1 MRVLATA
8 LMALVGVAGVGMS
21 SPSFAENRALVI
33 GIDDYPKILLGGV
46 SGLRNLRGAVSDANN
61 MQAALVEHF
70 DVAADEV
77 HLLTDAAA
85 TREAILSEFQT
96 WLIDGTQAGDRVIFY
111 FAGHGAQVEDESGDE
126 GDDRFDEVLAPHDVA
141 GELEGADAGLT
152 GFITDDEMEE
162 LLGKLGGR
170 EVLMIVDACHSG
182 TITRGALDVRRTNA
196 TNVAGQGFPGR
207 QQDEYSGVRTL
218 TPNGPVAVSGDL
230 ESLGTREAH
239 RSGTRL
245 IAVVGTDEETHGTIE
260 SQLAA
265 WTAVASAQLA
275 VEDLELGGS
284 EGLFTNRFVKGLATL
299 EADLNGNGKVTAS
312 ELLAYLRTEAEE
324 YCQNFACGA
333 GGLTPTLEAYTG
345 YDSEVLAEGTAT
357 YTETTTTETPAYSEP
372 TTGETYVSTDT
383 LPEQDYYGETGKVTV
398 KLSDDG
404 HSTLYQPIHIT
415 VHSEVAGELVILDV
429 RDDGTTVQLFPNTPS
444 LSVNSVTKIEANAD
458 RLLPGE
464 HDPYEL
470 VPDTAG
476 TGRIVALVIDPNVPI
491 RGVTDKYLD
500 LAPIP
505 SPEEYIAELS
515 RQINRTVEY
524 PTGSEEALEQAAYAV
539 SLAYGE
545 IKYEIK

>member
-1 MRVLATA
+1 MCSQLRL
-8 LMALVGVAGVGMS
+8 LPS
-21 SPSFAENRALVI
+21 SESPASRYRRPRSRENRALVI
-33 GIDDYPKILLGGV
+33 GIDDYPKSCSAASAACAICAAR
-46 SGLRNLRGAVSDANN
+46 SPTRTTFS
-61 MQAALVEHF
+61 QALVEHF
-70 DVAADEV
+70 DVGADEI

-85 TREAILSEFQT
+85 TRDAILSEFQT
-96 WLIDGTQAGDRVIFY
+96 WLIDGTQSGDRVIFY

-141 GELEGADAGLT
+141 GELEGTDAGLT

-162 LLGKLGGR
+162 LLGKLDGR

-196 TNVAGQGFPGR
+196 TDVAGQGFPGR
-207 QQDEYSGVRTL
+207 KQDEYSRRANTHAERPAVR
-218 TPNGPVAVSGDL
+218 VSGDL
-230 ESLGTREAH
+230 EALGTREAH

-260 SQLAA
+260 LQLAA

-275 VEDLELGGS
+275 VEDLEFGGS

-333 GGLTPTLEAYTG
+333 GGLTPTLESYTG

-357 YTETTTTETPAYSEP
+357 YTEETTTTETPAYSEP
-372 TTGETYVSTDT
+372 TTGETYVSTDA
-383 LPEQDYYGETGKVTV
+383 LPEQDYYGEAGKVTV

-404 HSTLYQPIHIT
+404 HSTLYKPIHIT

-429 RDDGTTVQLFPNTPS
+429 RDDGTHGAALPEHAIAVGELGDQDRGQCRPPAAGASTIPTSWCRTPPAPAAS
-444 LSVNSVTKIEANAD
+444 SRSSS
-458 RLLPGE
+458 
-464 HDPYEL
+464 
-470 VPDTAG
+470 
-476 TGRIVALVIDPNVPI
+476 I
-491 RGVTDKYLD
+491 RAYR
-500 LAPIP
+500 
-505 SPEEYIAELS
+505 S
-515 RQINRTVEY
+515 
-524 PTGSEEALEQAAYAV
+524 AA
-539 SLAYGE
+539 
-545 IKYEIK
+545 